1 MYNIQNENLSK
12 TEKKMNRENS
22 IGEIQLSRNRISIAV
37 SKLSNEVRN
46 REATDENGGIKSFYQ
61 INNES

>member
-1 MYNIQNENLSK
+1 LYNIQNENLSK